1 MARANW
7 LNDEHTPDL
16 DAHVQQ
22 LEHFAA
28 SLADGIVDSAE
39 LARQEQN
46 LAAAMRAVEST
57 LSDEQHAK
65 VTTLLAEL
73 TAYNVMQVLH
83 DMAAARVEQ
92 AMSRESRKK

>member
-7 LNDEHTPDL
+7 INDDHTPDL
-16 DAHVQQ
+16 DDHVQQ

-28 SLADGIVDSAE
+28 ALADGVVDSAE
-39 LARQEQN
+39 LAKQEQN

-65 VTTLLAEL
+65 VTSLLAEVA
-73 TAYNVMQVLH
+73 AYSVMQVLH
-83 DMAAARVEQ
+83 DMAAARVGQ
-92 AMSRESRKK
+92 AVAQKK

>member
-7 LNDEHTPDL
+7 INDDHNPDL
-16 DAHVQQ
+16 DAHVSQ

-28 SLADGIVDSAE
+28 ALADGVVDTDE
-39 LARQEQN
+39 LAKQEQN
-46 LAAAMRAVEST
+46 LTAAMRAVEST

-92 AMSRESRKK
+92 AMARKK

>member
-7 LNDEHTPDL
+7 LNDDHTPDL
-16 DAHVQQ
+16 DAHVSQ

-28 SLADGIVDSAE
+28 SLADGVVDSAE
-39 LARQEQN
+39 LAKQEQN

-92 AMSRESRKK
+92 AMARKK

>member
-7 LNDEHTPDL
+7 LNDESTPDL
-16 DAHVQQ
+16 DAHVSQ

-28 SLADGIVDSAE
+28 ALADGVVDSSE
-39 LARQEQN
+39 LAKQEQN
-46 LAAAMRAVEST
+46 LVAAMRAVEST
-57 LSDEQHAK
+57 LSDDQHAK
-65 VTTLLAEL
+65 VTALLAEL

-92 AMSRESRKK
+92 AMARKK

>member
-7 LNDEHTPDL
+7 LNDDHTPDL
-16 DAHVQQ
+16 DAHVSQ

-28 SLADGIVDSAE
+28 ALADGVVDSAE
-39 LARQEQN
+39 LARQEEN

-57 LSDEQHAK
+57 LFDDQHAK

-83 DMAAARVEQ
+83 DMASARLEQ
-92 AMSRESRKK
+92 AMARKK